1 MTVTNILSDLAQ
13 VNRLLWRKVLV
24 DTSLV
29 VPCQYAVNVSDG
41 FSALS
46 DAWEDALSG
55 LLNDATTG
63 LSEADSIC
71 TKVTLHGEVINVI
84 GRIEY
89 EGNEKTN
96 PYCRRIVKLA
106 LESEHAQSAL

>member
-13 VNRLLWRKVLV
+13 VNRLLWRRVLV
-24 DTSLV
+24 DTSVV
-29 VPCQYAVNVSDG
+29 VPCQFAVNVSDG

-46 DAWEDALSG
+46 DAWEDALNG

-63 LSEADSIC
+63 LSDADTIC
-71 TKVTLHGEVINVI
+71 TKVTSHGKAINVV

-89 EGNEKTN
+89 EGNSKTN

-106 LESEHAQSAL
+106 LENEYAQSVL